1 MCAKFGCGLMV
12 VSKKKGGVQ
21 TDRQTDRQTDK
32 GTLQFYIVDKIY
44 VSLIPS
50 CMWNVYGS
58 TSPAFNQINRP
69 LCILRIK

>member
-12 VSKKKGGVQ
+12 VSKKRGG
-21 TDRQTDRQTDK
+21 TDRQTGK

-58 TSPAFNQINRP
+58 TSPAFSQISP